1 MTIAASVKSVD
12 VRGRRLV
19 WIYLTMVTLLTDP
32 EPRLVAGHALC
43 VCARTGVSLSVC
55 ARPRTQTSTRNARD
69 MARCALSVDNQAT
82 LQRKRQNR
90 WLRTWWF
97 QRWIHVMCCAAT
109 LPRSLT
115 LRHSPTGWQTNT
127 DTQDIL
133 FLFFLRLK
141 RMLIL
146 LRQYKSTTCFHFLP
160 RPPAATEG
168 YVHHQI
174 SLLSSAFSLKMW
186 YS

>member
-1 MTIAASVKSVD
+1 MT
-12 VRGRRLV
+12 
-19 WIYLTMVTLLTDP
+19 TLLTDP
-32 EPRLVAGHALC
+32 EPRLVAAHALC

-69 MARCALSVDNQAT
+69 MAGCALSVDNQGT
-82 LQRKRQNR
+82 SQRKRQNR

-127 DTQDIL
+127 DTQDIFIFY
-133 FLFFLRLK
+133 FLKVKKNAYFTQTIQINH
-141 RMLIL
+141 MLW
-146 LRQYKSTTCFHFLP
+146 HFLP

-168 YVHHQI
+168 YVHQI
-174 SLLSSAFSLKMW
+174 SLLSSAFSLKML
-186 YS
+186 SN